1 MKKIGPFMLT
11 LGLFFS
17 LPTYGQYSATGL
29 DDTGTGSST
38 QDQVAE
44 LLTNLGWYL
53 GFDIADQKST
63 TERELLSSTLS
74 LVKAGQP
81 LLTALFATFPV
92 NADFPNFSDN
102 KNYAFLNVNT
112 DNAVS
117 LLPNFAAPSSESGSA
132 DVTVIEGVD
141 QKEYRNDP
149 VSQSILNILGTPDY
163 SICSNEKDSKCA
175 NLNQNT
181 VMSNELL
188 GINNSDGSLPGDAL
202 YFTNDQ
208 NAGLVDQLHID
219 TLLAPLIYSTSAST
233 TSGKSLPTAQQ
244 AMSFIRYATGMVI
257 PLETMSKSDYDQ
269 LWDNQKQSE
278 SAKKDLMTYLLKLRV
293 YAAQNAVPIS
303 NLTYMMEKR
312 MPQAPKNSDATITS
326 TTSEAFNEYVMA
338 TWRLFSPG
346 AKEQWINQID
356 TASSATVQ
364 KEIAILLAEI
374 SYQMYLTRRD
384 QERLLLTNSM
394 LLLQTMASNKP
405 NTNVNFTSETDTTT
419 N

>member
-1 MKKIGPFMLT
+1 MKKIGPFILA
-11 LGLFFS
+11 LGFFFS
-17 LPTYGQYSATGL
+17 YPTYGQYSATGL
-29 DDTGTGSST
+29 DNTGTDTST
-38 QDQVAE
+38 ENQVAE

-53 GFDIADQKST
+53 GFDIADQKSS

-74 LVKAGQP
+74 LVQAGQP
-81 LLTALFATFPV
+81 VLTALFAAFPV

-102 KNYAFLNVNT
+102 KNYAFLNVNK
-112 DNAVS
+112 DNTVN
-117 LLPNFAAPSSESGSA
+117 LLPNFATPSSESGSA

-141 QKEYRNDP
+141 QKNYRNDP
-149 VSQSILNILGTPDY
+149 VSQSILNILGTPDF
-163 SICSNEKDSKCA
+163 SICSNEKDTKCTS
-175 NLNQNT
+175 LNQIT

-188 GINNSDGSLPGDAL
+188 GITNGDGYLPGDAV
-202 YFTNDQ
+202 YFTNDL
-208 NAGLVDQLHID
+208 NAGIVDQLHID

-233 TSGKSLPTAQQ
+233 TSKSLSTAQQ
-244 AMSFIRYATGMVI
+244 AMSFIRYATGMVVPI
-257 PLETMSKSDYDQ
+257 DSMTKSDYDQ
-269 LWDNQKQSE
+269 LYDNQKTSD

-303 NLTYMMEKR
+303 NLTYMMQKR
-312 MPQAPKNSDATITS
+312 MPQTTTTSDS

-394 LLLQTMASNKP
+394 LLLQTISSNKP
-405 NTNVNFTSETDTTT
+405 STNVNFTPETDTNT